1 MDPPGVGIHRR
12 TGLRTLLV
20 RWAVIVIAVFLI
32 AWGLPQL
39 GLMRDPIISYDD
51 WVTLAI
57 FAAVLAVLNTF
68 IRPLVGLLALPINCL
83 TFGLFS
89 IVINAAMFAL
99 AAALVPGFHVAD
111 FWAALLG
118 AVAVSVVGA
127 LANMIT
133 GTR

>member
-1 MDPPGVGIHRR
+1 M
-12 TGLRTLLV
+12 RTLLV
-20 RWAVIVIAVFLI
+20 RWAVIVIAVFLV
-32 AWGLPQL
+32 AWGLPRL
-39 GLMRDPIISYDD
+39 GLFTNPIIRYDD
-51 WVTLAI
+51 WLTLAI
-57 FAAVLAVLNTF
+57 FAAVLALLNTF
-68 IRPLVGLLALPINCL
+68 IRPIVGLLALPINCL

-111 FWAALLG
+111 FWAALVG

-133 GTR
+133 GAR

>member
-1 MDPPGVGIHRR
+1 MDSPGVGIHRR

-32 AWGLPQL
+32 AWGLPRL
-39 GLMRDPIISYDD
+39 GLMTEPIIRYDD

-57 FAAVLAVLNTF
+57 FAAVLALLNTF
-68 IRPLVGLLALPINCL
+68 IRPIVGLLALPINCL

-89 IVINAAMFAL
+89 IIINAAMFAL
-99 AAALVPGFHVAD
+99 ADALVPGFHVAD

-133 GTR
+133 GSR

>member
-1 MDPPGVGIHRR
+1 M
-12 TGLRTLLV
+12 RTLLV
-20 RWAVIVIAVFLI
+20 RWAVIVIAVFLV

-39 GLMRDPIISYDD
+39 GIMADPIISYDD

-57 FAAVLAVLNTF
+57 FAGVLALLNTF
-68 IRPLVGLLALPINCL
+68 IRPLVGLLTLPINCL

-133 GTR
+133 GAR

>member
-1 MDPPGVGIHRR
+1 M
-12 TGLRTLLV
+12 RTLLV

-32 AWGLPQL
+32 AWGLPRL
-39 GLMRDPIISYDD
+39 GLMTEPIIRYDD

-57 FAAVLAVLNTF
+57 FAAVLALLNTF
-68 IRPLVGLLALPINCL
+68 IRPIVGLLALPINCL

-89 IVINAAMFAL
+89 IIINAAMFAL
-99 AAALVPGFHVAD
+99 ADALVEGFHVAD
-111 FWAALLG
+111 FWAALIG

>member
-1 MDPPGVGIHRR
+1 MDPPSIAVHRR
-12 TGLRTLLV
+12 RGLRTLVV

-32 AWGLPQL
+32 AWGLPRL
-39 GLMRDPIISYDD
+39 GITTEPIIRYDD

-57 FAAVLAVLNTF
+57 FAAVLALLNTF
-68 IRPLVGLLALPINCL
+68 IRPIVGLLALPINCL

-99 AAALVPGFHVAD
+99 AAALVPGFHIAD

-118 AVAVSVVGA
+118 AVAVSIVGT

-133 GTR
+133 GAR

>member
-1 MDPPGVGIHRR
+1 MDSPGVAIDRR
-12 TGLRTLLV
+12 TGLRTLVV
-20 RWAVIVIAVFLI
+20 RWAVIVVAVFLI
-32 AWGLPQL
+32 AWGLPRL
-39 GLMRDPIISYDD
+39 GILTGPIISYDD

-57 FAAVLAVLNTF
+57 FAAVLALLNTF
-68 IRPLVGLLALPINCL
+68 IRPIVGLLALPINCL

-89 IVINAAMFAL
+89 IIINAAMFAL
-99 AAALVPGFHVAD
+99 AAAIVPGFHVAD

-133 GTR
+133 GAR

>member
-1 MDPPGVGIHRR
+1 MDPPGVALHRR

-39 GLMRDPIISYDD
+39 GLMREPIISYDD

-57 FAAVLAVLNTF
+57 FAAVLALLNTF

-89 IVINAAMFAL
+89 IIINAAMFAL

-127 LANMIT
+127 VANMIT

>member
-1 MDPPGVGIHRR
+1 M
-12 TGLRTLLV
+12 RTLLV
-20 RWAVIVIAVFLI
+20 RWAVIVIAVFLV

-39 GLMRDPIISYDD
+39 GILRDPIISYND
-51 WVTLAI
+51 WLTLAI
-57 FAAVLAVLNTF
+57 FAAVLALLNTF
-68 IRPLVGLLALPINCL
+68 IRPLVGLLTLPINCL

-118 AVAVSVVGA
+118 AAAVSVVGA

-133 GTR
+133 GAR

>member
-1 MDPPGVGIHRR
+1 
-12 TGLRTLLV
+12 
-20 RWAVIVIAVFLI
+20 VIAVFLV
-32 AWGLPQL
+32 AWGLPRI
-39 GLMRDPIISYDD
+39 GLVTEPIIRYDD

-57 FAAVLAVLNTF
+57 FAAVLALLNTF
-68 IRPLVGLLALPINCL
+68 IRPVVALLTLPISCI

-99 AAALVPGFHVAD
+99 AAAVVPGFHVAD

-118 AVAVSVVGA
+118 AVVVSLVGV

-133 GTR
+133 GSS

>member
-1 MDPPGVGIHRR
+1 MDPPGVALDRR

-39 GLMRDPIISYDD
+39 GLMREPIISYDD

-57 FAAVLAVLNTF
+57 FAAVLALLNTF

-89 IVINAAMFAL
+89 IIINAAMFAL
-99 AAALVPGFHVAD
+99 ADALVEGFHVAD

-118 AVAVSVVGA
+118 AAAVSVVGA
-127 LANMIT
+127 VANMIT